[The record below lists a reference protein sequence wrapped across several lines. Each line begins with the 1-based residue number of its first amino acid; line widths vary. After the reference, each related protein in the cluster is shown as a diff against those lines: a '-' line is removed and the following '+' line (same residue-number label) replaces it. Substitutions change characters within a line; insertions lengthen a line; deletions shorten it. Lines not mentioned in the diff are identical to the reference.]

1 MTSANYETIDLTKLK
16 QYETFDTI
24 AEMDERIY
32 KYIEVLRNVEQPESV
47 IEVLLF
53 LGRSSLRVTGV
64 SFAKY
69 QTIADSIGKS
79 YRTIVRAMNT
89 LADYSMIE
97 RIPTVKKWFGKSRK
111 KSVNIIVIQA
121 EEIEVLAPMSH
132 KDDTAEEVSEVT
144 QEKAEDGEN
153 VIEPSLHNH
162 TSNNYLLET
171 AKAVKNAIPTPI
183 YTALSPFFNAKEL
196 RRLTGVIFRGK
207 YMPHAKVRIEDHAD
221 AFTDVLLDVIRR
233 YKDRTINNLDGYLYA
248 AIRKLSRRLYLTI

>member
-1 MTSANYETIDLTKLK
+1 MTSTNYETIDLAKLK
-16 QYETFDTI
+16 QYETFDTT
-24 AEMDERIY
+24 ADMDAKIY
-32 KYIEVLRNVEQPESV
+32 EYIEVLRNDEQPESV
-47 IEVLLF
+47 IEVLRF
-53 LGRSSLRVTGV
+53 LGRSSLRITGV
-64 SFAKY
+64 SFAKH
-69 QTIADSIGKS
+69 QTIADSIGIS
-79 YRTIVRAMNT
+79 RRTVIRAMNK
-89 LADYSMIE
+89 LADYGMIE
-97 RIPTVKKWFGKSRK
+97 RIPTVKKWIGRSRK

-121 EEIEVLAPMSH
+121 AIPSMSH
-132 KDDTAEEVSEVT
+132 KDDTTEEAEEVT
-144 QEKAEDGEN
+144 QDKLDNAEQET
-153 VIEPSLHNH
+153 EPSLHNH